1 MTLLNT
7 WAAGTLLAV
16 GVNHHTAPVEVRE
29 RLALDSATWL
39 DSMPRV
45 PHLLLSTC
53 NRTEVYIWEAEQGG
67 ATASQFASALAE
79 AGGFSLAELEP
90 YLFVKRGTDAIL
102 HLVRVATGLD
112 SMVVGE
118 EQIVGQLRSAL
129 RTADSNGT
137 STPPLDGVVSR
148 VIDAGRHIRTATMLD
163 RRSLASAAV
172 VAVQSIPEL
181 AESGLTGG
189 QAVVLGAGAMARS
202 AGQALVAAGASVTIV
217 NRTLEH
223 AEQLAGELGHGARAA
238 DFEALPDLLAT
249 GSMLVAATRAYRP
262 VLDVATVRAAIARR
276 DTAPL
281 ILLDV
286 SLPRNIEP
294 AVRAIPGVRLID
306 LDDLERLCPAD
317 IALRRA
323 EIEQAEV
330 LAAQSAQ
337 AIARWLRVRAMSPV
351 IVELRK
357 QADVIRSLELRRAA
371 QRLAGL
377 TPEQQSAVDH
387 LTESIVNK
395 LLHGP
400 TVALREA
407 AASSTSPDS
416 SQRVLEIL
424 RLDRG
429 RHVRRS
435 DRRGCANGVR
445 SGSAR

>member
-1 MTLLNT
+1 
-7 WAAGTLLAV
+7 
-16 GVNHHTAPVEVRE
+16 
-29 RLALDSATWL
+29 
-39 DSMPRV
+39 
-45 PHLLLSTC
+45 
-53 NRTEVYIWEAEQGG
+53 
-67 ATASQFASALAE
+67 
-79 AGGFSLAELEP
+79 
-90 YLFVKRGTDAIL
+90 
-102 HLVRVATGLD
+102 
-112 SMVVGE
+112 
-118 EQIVGQLRSAL
+118 
-129 RTADSNGT
+129 
-137 STPPLDGVVSR
+137 
-148 VIDAGRHIRTATMLD
+148 
-163 RRSLASAAV
+163 
-172 VAVQSIPEL
+172 
-181 AESGLTGG
+181 
-189 QAVVLGAGAMARS
+189 
-202 AGQALVAAGASVTIV
+202 
-217 NRTLEH
+217 
-223 AEQLAGELGHGARAA
+223 
-238 DFEALPDLLAT
+238 
-249 GSMLVAATRAYRP
+249 MLVAATRAYRP